1 MFLTKHDRTGSY
13 PSYLSAQSEFLA
25 STTSTPGHHEVQP
38 VPTRAPFVY
47 TQLLCW
53 LKWVCCLH
61 GLASMPSA
69 QEIAKRALVQL
80 VRTQGSQ
87 YGVDVAVTRESPPGD
102 VTRAYRALARKVHPD
117 KPGGSKEDF
126 QKLSASYN
134 AWADLMKA
142 TGAVG
147 RPAQPRAG
155 EIQVAAKGA
164 VIPRDPLGEAA
175 RSAYRVRAQAVL
187 LTYQGVDA
195 STPTLRD

>member
-1 MFLTKHDRTGSY
+1 
-13 PSYLSAQSEFLA
+13 
-25 STTSTPGHHEVQP
+25 
-38 VPTRAPFVY
+38 
-47 TQLLCW
+47 
-53 LKWVCCLH
+53 
-61 GLASMPSA
+61 MPSA

-102 VTRAYRALARKVHPD
+102 VTRAYRALARKAHPD

-142 TGAVG
+142 AGAVG
-147 RPAQPRAG
+147 RPPQPRAG

-164 VIPRDPLGEAA
+164 VIPRDPHRGGRALGVPCSSPGCPSHVPRCRCFEGG
-175 RSAYRVRAQAVL
+175 RAAVL
-187 LTYQGVDA
+187 G
-195 STPTLRD
+195 TLREVRQGQHA

>member
-1 MFLTKHDRTGSY
+1 MAETGSEIIPPIFTAENQFSCLEIIPPEIIPPVFASNKIISDSCGTYPTHFLRAQIVFLTKHDRTGSY

-61 GLASMPSA
+61 GLVSMPSA

-87 YGVDVAVTRESPPGD
+87 YGVDVAVTRESPL
-102 VTRAYRALARKVHPD
+102 V
-117 KPGGSKEDF
+117 
-126 QKLSASYN
+126 
-134 AWADLMKA
+134 M
-142 TGAVG
+142 
-147 RPAQPRAG
+147 
-155 EIQVAAKGA
+155 
-164 VIPRDPLGEAA
+164 
-175 RSAYRVRAQAVL
+175 
-187 LTYQGVDA
+187 
-195 STPTLRD
+195 

>member
-1 MFLTKHDRTGSY
+1 MWKLSHPFLRAQIVFLTKHDRTGSY

-87 YGVDVAVTRESPPGD
+87 YGVDVAVTRESPCEISSLNYLTD
-102 VTRAYRALARKVHPD
+102 CTAREV
-117 KPGGSKEDF
+117 
-126 QKLSASYN
+126 
-134 AWADLMKA
+134 
-142 TGAVG
+142 
-147 RPAQPRAG
+147 
-155 EIQVAAKGA
+155 IQVN
-164 VIPRDPLGEAA
+164 
-175 RSAYRVRAQAVL
+175 
-187 LTYQGVDA
+187 
-195 STPTLRD
+195 